1 MYILCFLNYALS
13 DTHDD
18 SFSYNLA
25 TTTFPCFAMTV
36 TAKQIESHVL
46 TRNSYIPE
54 DALAGEEL
62 TPWEIPNGGSAIEY
76 IEE

>member
-1 MYILCFLNYALS
+1 M
-13 DTHDD
+13 
-18 SFSYNLA
+18 
-25 TTTFPCFAMTV
+25 FAMTV